1 VKKVAKATVSAPLAH
16 QVHQKVYSSPD
27 CSGGSSDSDFSGD
40 KVCFKTGDGKSED
53 IQCDPD
59 NAAMHVTKYSDE
71 LCTTY
76 LNAFSIPSGQCHQE
90 SSDQSFKWSC
100 YENLKKVAKAT
111 VSAPLA
117 HQVHQKV
124 YSSPD
129 CSGDSSDTDF
139 SGDKVCFTT
148 DDGKSEDILCDPD
161 NAAMHVT
168 KYSDAHCTT
177 YLNAFSIPSGQC
189 HQESSDRSF
198 QWSCYEGVKKVAKA
212 TVPATSGHQVH
223 QKVYSSP
230 DCSGDSSDSDFS
242 GDKVCFTTDDGKSED
257 ILCDPDNAAMHVTKY
272 SDAHCTTYLNAFS
285 IPSGQCHQE
294 SSDRSFQ
301 WSCYEGAKKVAKAT
315 DTVREIVV

>member
-1 VKKVAKATVSAPLAH
+1 MGDRSFQWSCYEGVKKVAKATVSAPLAH

-27 CSGGSSDSDFSGD
+27 CSGDSSDSDFSGD

-100 YENLKKVAKAT
+100 YESVKKVAKAT

-129 CSGDSSDTDF
+129 CSG
-139 SGDKVCFTT
+139 
-148 DDGKSEDILCDPD
+148 
-161 NAAMHVT
+161 
-168 KYSDAHCTT
+168 
-177 YLNAFSIPSGQC
+177 
-189 HQESSDRSF
+189 
-198 QWSCYEGVKKVAKA
+198 
-212 TVPATSGHQVH
+212 
-223 QKVYSSP
+223 
-230 DCSGDSSDSDFS
+230 
-242 GDKVCFTTDDGKSED
+242 
-257 ILCDPDNAAMHVTKY
+257 
-272 SDAHCTTYLNAFS
+272 
-285 IPSGQCHQE
+285 
-294 SSDRSFQ
+294 
-301 WSCYEGAKKVAKAT
+301 
-315 DTVREIVV
+315 TVRTPTSVGTRCASRLVMARVRISSATRTTPPCTLPSTAMSFAPPTSMPFRFRRASATRNRRTRASSGAATKARRRWRRRPTRFGR